1 MSSRTLLNL
10 MLAAVAMLL
19 GLVVF
24 YQPGLE
30 EGPAAPPMTA
40 LSADSISSIRVTRK
54 ERTPLTFT
62 KTASGWQLL
71 HDEQALPASKFQ
83 LRSLLGITA
92 IRPERS
98 YPVSVLDPGSAGL
111 EPPQATLLL
120 DDTLITIGNTEP
132 LERKRYI
139 RHDDTI
145 YLVTDIYQH
154 LINADW
160 TNFIERRLLPEN
172 AALSGIELPGLSLTL
187 SDDRQ
192 WQISPQAADGNAAAI
207 QALVTQWQSAN
218 ASYIRRYDGTAT
230 SASITLA
237 FSDKSESVTLYIN
250 EQQADLVLARPDWG
264 LQYHFPVNMRKAL
277 LGLPAPETAVEAATE
292 PLQLDGVSP
301 HTP

>member
-10 MLAAVAMLL
+10 TLATIALLL
-19 GLVVF
+19 GLVVV

-30 EGPAAPPMTA
+30 KSAVAPPISN
-40 LSADSISSIRVTRK
+40 LEADSISNIRITRK

-71 HDEQALPASKFQ
+71 KEQAFPASTFQ
-83 LRSLLGITA
+83 IRALLGVPGT
-92 IRPERS
+92 RPERS
-98 YPVSVLDPGSAGL
+98 YPASALDPGNSGL

-139 RHDDTI
+139 RHEDTV

-172 AALSGIELPGLSLTL
+172 AALKSIELPGLSLTL
-187 SDDRQ
+187 DNEQQ
-192 WQISPQAADGNAAAI
+192 WQAAPAMDTGNATAI
-207 QALVTQWQSAN
+207 QDLVAQWQN
-218 ASYIRRYDGTAT
+218 ASATYIRRYDGTAT
-230 SASITLA
+230 SAAITLT
-237 FSDKSESVTLYIN
+237 FSDGADTMTFYIN
-250 EQQADLVLARPDWG
+250 EQPAELVLARPDWG
-264 LQYHFPVNMRKAL
+264 LQYHFPANMRKTL
-277 LGLPAPETAVEAATE
+277 LGMATPETAGETDTL
-292 PLQLDGVSP
+292 PLQLDNTVP
-301 HTP
+301 HAP